1 MFDHA
6 RLPVQWVVRPH
17 DDAHHDY
24 RGHAGQLAAGTLRV
38 GDEVVVLP
46 EGMKTRIAKL
56 DTFDGE
62 VDEAFAPMSVTAL
75 LEDDLDV
82 SRGDMVCA
90 ADAPAEVA
98 RDLQADVCWLGEQP
112 ARASGRYLIKHTSR
126 TTRAELTRIEHRVD
140 VGSLRTEPDPGGLEL
155 NDIGRV
161 TLRTAAPLVVDRYDD
176 NRATGS
182 FILIDETTN
191 ATVAAGMVVEP
202 VRDGGARSPNVVWE
216 RGEATREDRWQ
227 ALGQRGATIWLT
239 GLPASGKSAIAAA
252 LEARL
257 VGSGIGAYLIDG
269 DNLRHGLSGDLG
281 FDAGSR
287 AENVR
292 RAGEAARMMADAGL
306 VVLVA
311 LVSPYAEHRDRV
323 RRRHAE
329 EDLPYVEVYVDTP
342 LEVCEQRD
350 PKGLYRRARAGTLH
364 GMTGVDDP
372 YEPPARPRPG
382 ARRHA
387 PGQGGSGAARGA
399 AAGARAAVISYLVCA
414 TPRSGSTLL
423 CETLHEDRC
432 RRQPR
437 GVLRGRPGDRRAA
450 PAARLPGRARRP
462 GGARARRGRAAAP
475 AAAVLDVR
483 GVGDYEEHLARV
495 REWGTTPNGV
505 FGAKIMWAHLEDLA
519 PAARERR
526 QARAGRPGCST
537 ARGWS
542 WSGARTRSA
551 RPCRCGARCRRSRGA
566 RRTRPDPASRTTRSP
581 PSTTSSS
588 SSRRTTP
595 PGSASWPARPSRCS
609 RSRTRKSPPTRPP
622 RCDARSS
629 TSAATAAQLGAL
641 PRMRRQADERS
652 DAWAERYARDA
663 LAVTG

>member
-1 MFDHA
+1 MSTHPLDAPPELLRVATAGSVDDGKSTLIGRLLHDTKSILDDQLDAVESTSRERGDGRLDLALVTDGLRAEREQGITIDVAYRFFTTPRRSFILADTPGHVRYTRNMVTGASTADVALVLIDARQGVVEQSKRHVFLASLLHVPHLVACVNKMDLVDWDKDVYDGIVSDLAAFGRRVGMPDAHAIPISALNGDNVVEPSDATPWYDGPPLLEYLEGIDVAADRKVFDHA

-98 RDLQADVCWLGEQP
+98 RDLQADLCWLGEQP

-140 VGSLRTEPDPGGLEL
+140 VGSLRTEPDPRGLEL

-182 FILIDETTN
+182 FVLIDETTN

-227 ALGQRGATIWLT
+227 ALGQRGATVWLT

-257 VGSGIGAYLIDG
+257 VGSGIGAYLLDG

-287 AENVR
+287 AENAR
-292 RAGEAARMMADAGL
+292 RAGEAARLMADAGL

-372 YEPPARPRPG
+372 YEPPPDPD
-382 ARRHA
+382 
-387 PGQGGSGAARGA
+387 
-399 AAGARAAVISYLVCA
+399 L
-414 TPRSGSTLL
+414 
-423 CETLHEDRC
+423 
-432 RRQPR
+432 
-437 GVLRGRPGDRRAA
+437 
-450 PAARLPGRARRP
+450 
-462 GGARARRGRAAAP
+462 
-475 AAAVLDVR
+475 VLD
-483 GVGDYEEHLARV
+483 
-495 REWGTTPNGV
+495 GTRPV
-505 FGAKIMWAHLEDLA
+505 KEGAEQLEALL
-519 PAARERR
+519 RER
-526 QARAGRPGCST
+526 G
-537 ARGWS
+537 
-542 WSGARTRSA
+542 
-551 RPCRCGARCRRSRGA
+551 
-566 RRTRPDPASRTTRSP
+566 
-581 PSTTSSS
+581 
-588 SSRRTTP
+588 
-595 PGSASWPARPSRCS
+595 
-609 RSRTRKSPPTRPP
+609 
-622 RCDARSS
+622 
-629 TSAATAAQLGAL
+629 LL
-641 PRMRRQADERS
+641 
-652 DAWAERYARDA
+652 
-663 LAVTG
+663 

>member
-1 MFDHA
+1 MSTHPLDAPPELLRVATAGSVDDGKSTLIGRLLHDTKSILDDQLDAVEVTSRERGDGRLDLALVTDGLRAEREQGITIDVAYRFFTTPRRSFILADTPGHVRYTRNMVTGASTADVALVLIDARQGVVEQSKRHVFLASLLQVPHLVACVNKMDLVDWDKDVYDGIVSDLAAFGRRVGMPDAHAIPISALNGDNVVEPSDATPWYDGPPLLEYLEGIDVAADRKVFDHA

-17 DDAHHDY
+17 DDEHHDY

-46 EGMKTRIAKL
+46 EGTKTRIAKL

-98 RDLQADVCWLGEQP
+98 RDLQADVCWLGEQA
-112 ARASGRYLIKHTSR
+112 ARPSSRYLIKHTSR

-140 VGSLRTEPDPGGLEL
+140 VGSLRTEPDPSGLEL

-161 TLRTAAPLVVDRYDD
+161 SLRTAAPLVVDRYDD

-182 FILIDETTN
+182 FVLIDETTN

-227 ALGQRGATIWLT
+227 ALGQRGATVWLT

-257 VGSGIGAYLIDG
+257 VGSGIGAYLLDG

-287 AENVR
+287 AENAR
-292 RAGEAARMMADAGL
+292 RAGEAARLMADAGL

-372 YEPPARPRPG
+372 YEPPPDPD
-382 ARRHA
+382 
-387 PGQGGSGAARGA
+387 
-399 AAGARAAVISYLVCA
+399 L
-414 TPRSGSTLL
+414 
-423 CETLHEDRC
+423 
-432 RRQPR
+432 
-437 GVLRGRPGDRRAA
+437 
-450 PAARLPGRARRP
+450 
-462 GGARARRGRAAAP
+462 
-475 AAAVLDVR
+475 VLD
-483 GVGDYEEHLARV
+483 
-495 REWGTTPNGV
+495 GTRPV
-505 FGAKIMWAHLEDLA
+505 KEGAEQLEALL
-519 PAARERR
+519 RER
-526 QARAGRPGCST
+526 G
-537 ARGWS
+537 
-542 WSGARTRSA
+542 
-551 RPCRCGARCRRSRGA
+551 
-566 RRTRPDPASRTTRSP
+566 
-581 PSTTSSS
+581 
-588 SSRRTTP
+588 
-595 PGSASWPARPSRCS
+595 
-609 RSRTRKSPPTRPP
+609 
-622 RCDARSS
+622 
-629 TSAATAAQLGAL
+629 LL
-641 PRMRRQADERS
+641 
-652 DAWAERYARDA
+652 
-663 LAVTG
+663 